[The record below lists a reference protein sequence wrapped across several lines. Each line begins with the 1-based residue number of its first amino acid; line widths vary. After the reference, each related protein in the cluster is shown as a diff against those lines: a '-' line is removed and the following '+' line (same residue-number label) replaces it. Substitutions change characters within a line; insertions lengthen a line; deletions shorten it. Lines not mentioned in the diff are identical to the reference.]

1 MAHPEH
7 ARVHPVKL
15 VALRRRARP
24 SYFEYLMNACS
35 RSLIACFVC
44 FGAPSILPADSS
56 PSPLPSPA
64 AISAEPQTAPL
75 PANSA
80 ILPVPRADSN
90 GVTRQNLVMKRAKEN
105 PGACDVLLLGDSI
118 TQGWESRGK
127 RVWQSAFGNLKCLN
141 LGVSGDCTQHVLWR
155 LENGQIDGL
164 KPKVIVLMIGTNNA
178 ANTEGEVVEG
188 IQGVVTQIRARQP
201 ETKVILMGILPRG
214 EDFSPLRGK
223 LLQVNQVLANSD
235 DGKNVF
241 FIDLGSRFVD
251 AKGRIPRD
259 LMPDFLHM
267 NEAGYK
273 IWAEALQ
280 EKLAELLAR

>member
-1 MAHPEH
+1 
-7 ARVHPVKL
+7 
-15 VALRRRARP
+15 
-24 SYFEYLMNACS
+24 
-35 RSLIACFVC
+35 
-44 FGAPSILPADSS
+44 
-56 PSPLPSPA
+56 
-64 AISAEPQTAPL
+64 
-75 PANSA
+75 
-80 ILPVPRADSN
+80 
-90 GVTRQNLVMKRAKEN
+90 MKRAKEN

-141 LGVSGDCTQHVLWR
+141 LGVNGDCTQHVLWR